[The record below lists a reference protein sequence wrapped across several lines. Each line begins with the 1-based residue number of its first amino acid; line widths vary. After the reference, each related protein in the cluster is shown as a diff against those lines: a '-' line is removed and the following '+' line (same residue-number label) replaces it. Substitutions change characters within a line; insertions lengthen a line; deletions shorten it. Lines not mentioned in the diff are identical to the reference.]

1 MDQLWSPWR
10 YNFISKGQP
19 SGGCVF
25 CQIAAH
31 NADNDDA
38 THFVLRRARFNF
50 IILNLYPYTS
60 GHLMVVPYAHLATLE
75 NAPEETAAEM
85 FRLTRE
91 AERRLRKVYKPEGIN
106 IGMNI
111 GACAGAGIAGHIH
124 MHALPR
130 WLGDANFMSVIGE
143 TRVLPETLETTYRKL
158 LAAFED
164 SENSIPER

>member
-1 MDQLWSPWR
+1 MDYLWSPWR
-10 YNFISKGQP
+10 YSFISKGRP
-19 SGGCVF
+19 AGGCVF
-25 CQIAAH
+25 CEIAADH
-31 NADNDDA
+31 DDA
-38 THFVLRRARFNF
+38 ARFVLRRARFNF
-50 IILNLYPYTS
+50 VILNLYPYNT

-75 NAPEETAAEM
+75 SAPEETAAEM

-91 AERRLRKVYKPEGIN
+91 SERHLRTVYKPEGIN

-143 TRVLPETLETTYRKL
+143 TRVLPETVETTYRKL
-158 LAAFED
+158 HAAFKNSED
-164 SENSIPER
+164 NATGL